1 MSALGLNA
9 TFDISGYGS
18 SRDPS
23 RLLGSNLCQH
33 QSVTSYCPGAK
44 SAFCQ
49 SNSIPFGMSF
59 GEDLQTMRIMSCLI
73 GLAIS

>member
-1 MSALGLNA
+1 MSPLGLNA
-9 TFDISGYGS
+9 TFDISGCGS
-18 SRDPS
+18 SLDPS

-33 QSVTSYCPGAK
+33 QSVTSCCRSAK

-59 GEDLQTMRIMSCLI
+59 GEDLPTIRECHVSS
-73 GLAIS
+73 G